1 MAIIEVTN
9 LKKSYGNLEVL
20 KQITFD
26 VNKNDVVA
34 VIGPSGSGKSTM
46 LRSLVHLEEING
58 GSISVDGEYLVRDGK
73 YSSPQ
78 NSKRITAKMGMVFQH
93 FNLFPHLTVKENLEM
108 APKLLKRGTAL
119 EIQQQSTEL
128 LEKIGLTDRATA
140 YPANLSGGQKQRV
153 AIARALMM
161 NPDILLF
168 DEPTSA
174 LDPELTGE
182 VLQVMK
188 DLAKERMTMIVVT
201 HEMGF
206 AKEVANRVIFMDNGE
221 IVESSHPSELFTT
234 PQFERTKAF
243 LNRSLK

>member
-1 MAIIEVTN
+1 MGIIEISN
-9 LKKSYGNLEVL
+9 LKKSYGNLDVL
-20 KQITFD
+20 KRISFD
-26 VNKNDVVA
+26 INKNDVIA

-46 LRSLVHLEEING
+46 LRSLVYLEELDN
-58 GSISVDGEYLVRDGK
+58 GSICVSGDYLVKDGV
-73 YSSPQ
+73 YAIPQ
-78 NSKRITAKMGMVFQH
+78 EIRQVTGKMGMVFQH
-93 FNLFPHLTVKENLEM
+93 FNLFPHLTVKENLEL
-108 APKLLKRGTAL
+108 APKMLKKELSADIHQRSG
-119 EIQQQSTEL
+119 EL
-128 LEKIGLTDRATA
+128 LERIGLSDRANA

-161 NPDILLF
+161 NPEFMLF

-188 DLAKERMTMIVVT
+188 DLAQEQMTMIVVT

-206 AKEVANRVIFMDNGE
+206 AKEVANKVIFMDNGE
-221 IVESSHPSELFTT
+221 IVESGNPTDLFMN
-234 PQFERTKAF
+234 PKFERTKAF